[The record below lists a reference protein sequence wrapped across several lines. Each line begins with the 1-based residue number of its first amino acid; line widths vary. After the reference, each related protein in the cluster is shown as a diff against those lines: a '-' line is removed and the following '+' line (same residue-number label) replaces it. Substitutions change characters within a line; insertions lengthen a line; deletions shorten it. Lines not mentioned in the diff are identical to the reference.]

1 MLENGV
7 SIRNKTL
14 FILQSP
20 FLPDFLWDPQQEA
33 DNKRAYFTRKKKKI
47 HLRHYA
53 EKQNNPS
60 DQMHFME
67 TSAVHWSDT
76 GERERNREI
85 IGAPGAAEPDC

>member
-7 SIRNKTL
+7 SIRKNTL
-14 FILQSP
+14 FILQSLL
-20 FLPDFLWDPQQEA
+20 LPDSLQDPQQEA
-33 DNKRAYFTRKKKKI
+33 DNKRAYFTRGKKNQKKI

-60 DQMHFME
+60 DQMHFMK

-76 GERERNREI
+76 GGRERERE
-85 IGAPGAAEPDC
+85 

>member
-33 DNKRAYFTRKKKKI
+33 DNKRAYFTRKKKKDPPQA
-47 HLRHYA
+47 LCRKT
-53 EKQNNPS
+53 KQP
-60 DQMHFME
+60 F
-67 TSAVHWSDT
+67 
-76 GERERNREI
+76 
-85 IGAPGAAEPDC
+85 